1 MEGKRKGGG
10 VVVVVLAVA
19 LKLLGFVVE
28 ICKEIV

>member
-1 MEGKRKGGG
+1 MEGKRNRGV

-28 ICKEIV
+28 ICKEII